1 MATGTLSISLSGIQ
15 AAQLGLQVTQH
26 NIANANTPGYS
37 LQSILQSAKTPVL
50 TGSGYLGTGA
60 SVDGVRR
67 AYDTFLTQQ
76 TNAAQSKVSESET
89 LLSNLTRLD
98 NMFGDASTG
107 LAPAMQDFFTGVQ
120 QVSSNPS
127 LISARQVMLSS
138 SQVLTGRFNSL
149 YTQINE
155 AYDSVN
161 NAIITEVASINSY
174 TQQIADVSTQIML
187 AEGATNNPANDL
199 SDLRDRLVAEL
210 NKHVRVSTVQDSSGN
225 FNVFM
230 SNGQQL
236 VVGGF
241 VNQLTPL
248 TSSTDA
254 NRLGVGMKGPSGTTL
269 ELQDNL
275 IEGGALGGLMKFRT
289 DSLDVAA
296 DSLGSVAAAL
306 ALTFNAQHALGQD
319 LEGLNA
325 QSVTGG
331 FQADFF
337 SLPRPAVFPSAGG
350 AATVTVDFTTT
361 YDATKGNFVANKWPA
376 GDYVLNNDGVN
387 ITLTRVLDGQTS
399 TWTAGSMAAL
409 NAQISSEG
417 LSLGG
422 AVPTAGVD
430 YDFSIEKVR
439 SVARD
444 ISINPAIAA
453 DNRRIAAAAPTTT
466 SLGLGNL
473 GTLRASQGSV
483 SPGYSLANLNSATTP
498 PEPTFTYDLA
508 SDQFSYTGSG
518 SVEVVYGSGAPQ
530 VAGALIDR
538 VSGGV
543 EISRIIYD
551 GISVDLSGLPKDN
564 DTFSILS
571 NPSGV
576 SDSRNAIKL
585 TALQLQ
591 NTMAGGSS
599 TYQISYAGMV
609 SKIGVDTHEVKI
621 NGQAQQSLL
630 KQNQEA
636 IAALSGV
643 NLDEEAANLIKYQQ
657 AYQASARAF
666 DIASKLFDTLLGIVS

>member
-1 MATGTLSISLSGIQ
+1 MSTGTLSISISGIR

-50 TGSGYLGTGA
+50 TGAGYLGTGA

-67 AYDTFLTQQ
+67 AYDVFLTQQ
-76 TNAAQSKVSESET
+76 TNAAQSKVSESESM
-89 LLSNLTRLD
+89 LSNLSRLD
-98 NMFGDASTG
+98 NMFGDAASG
-107 LAPAMQDFFTGVQ
+107 LAPALQEFFTGVQ

-127 LISARQVMLSS
+127 LVSARQVMLSS
-138 SQVLTGRFNSL
+138 AQVLTGRFNTL
-149 YTQINE
+149 NDRLNE
-155 AYDSVN
+155 SYDSVN
-161 NAIITEVASINSY
+161 NKIVTEVASINSY
-174 TQQIADVSTQIML
+174 TKQIADVSVQIML

-199 SDLRDRLVAEL
+199 QDLRDRLVSDL
-210 NKHVRVSTVQDSSGN
+210 NKHVRVSTVEDSSGN

-248 TSSTDA
+248 ASNGDPG
-254 NRLGVGMKGPSGTTL
+254 RLGIGMKGASGTTL
-269 ELQDNL
+269 ELQESV
-275 IEGGALGGLMKFRT
+275 IEGGSLGGLFKFRT

-296 DSLGSVAAAL
+296 DSLGTVAASL

-325 QSVTGG
+325 ESALGG

-337 SLPRPAVFPSAGG
+337 SIARPLVLPSAGG
-350 AATVTVDFTTT
+350 AATVTVDFTTN
-361 YDATKGNFVANKWPA
+361 YDATQGIFVANKWPA

-387 ITLTRVLDGQTS
+387 VTLTRVFDDQTT
-399 TWTAGSMAAL
+399 TWTAGNMAAL
-409 NAQISSEG
+409 NTQIASEG

-430 YDFSIEKVR
+430 YKFTIDQAR
-439 SVARD
+439 SVSGNIAV
-444 ISINPAIAA
+444 NPAIAA
-453 DNRRIAAAAPTTT
+453 DSRRIAAAAPTAT

-473 GTLRASQGSV
+473 GTLRVSQGSV
-483 SPGYSLANLNSATTP
+483 SPGYSLANLNAAVVP
-498 PEPTFTYDLA
+498 PEPTFTYALA
-508 SDQFSYTGSG
+508 GDQFSYTGSG
-518 SVEVVYGSGAPQ
+518 SVQVVYGDGAPQ
-530 VAGALIDR
+530 AAGALINR

-543 EISRIIYD
+543 ELSRIIYD
-551 GISVDLSGLPKDN
+551 GISVDLSGMPKNN
-564 DTFSILS
+564 DTFSIGF
-571 NPSGV
+571 NANGV
-576 SDSRNAIKL
+576 ADSRNAIKL
-585 TALQLQ
+585 AALQLQ
-591 NTMAGGSS
+591 NTMSGGSS
-599 TYQISYAGMV
+599 TYQISYASMV

-621 NGQAQQSLL
+621 NGEAQQALL

-636 IAALSGV
+636 VSALSGV

-666 DIASKLFDTLLGIVS
+666 DIASKLFDTLLGIVG